1 MMRETT
7 KSREMLLSALNGASP
22 AKHHATRHGHRRG
35 NNAILGDSGSVEER
49 KPFPSY
55 DTRHFRNTRPG
66 RRNKQPSDMMK
77 TYWRPARKHQQ
88 LDQESAVQ
96 AELQRI
102 ARDMEQGQIIH

>member
-1 MMRETT
+1 MTRETT
-7 KSREMLLSALNGASP
+7 KSQGMLLSMLNGASP
-22 AKHHATRHGHRRG
+22 AKHHATRHGHCRG

-55 DTRHFRNTRPG
+55 DTRHFRNTKLCG
-66 RRNKQPSDMMK
+66 QNKQPEMMK
-77 TYWRPARKHQQ
+77 KYWRPARKHQQ